1 MDRSQSTAK
10 VLIIDDDLDFVQ
22 WAREILERRS
32 FAVDGA
38 HNLEQ
43 AMDKLSREKP
53 DLIVLDI
60 MLEKLSDGLTICY
73 RLKQDPEL
81 RDIPVFAISAI
92 SEKTGL
98 RLGVKEGNR
107 YFQPDAYAEKPISAA
122 HLLHGIEKLLKK
134 MEWKEGE

>member
-53 DLIVLDI
+53 DLIVL
-60 MLEKLSDGLTICY
+60 
-73 RLKQDPEL
+73 
-81 RDIPVFAISAI
+81 
-92 SEKTGL
+92 L